1 MEVTQISREEFEL
14 LKKYIY
20 DNTGIRLAD
29 HKATLLKTR
38 LNKRLRELNLNSFKE
53 YYEYL
58 GNNQQEYTKFVNA
71 ISTNV
76 TSFFREARQWEF
88 LSKEIENIKAR
99 AIGKKL
105 RIWSAACSTGEEPY
119 TIAMFLKKEIKEF
132 SGTEL
137 YLASITILCNTLI
150 LILTKPDNRETRMSK
165 SILIIIGLFSF
176 LIVVQQID
184 SEAGTVTSNWD
195 GDSVSGT
202 TALDAVGT
210 NDGTMSS
217 GVTIVSGPDGA
228 GDDAFGFNGSSSID
242 VPDDP
247 SLDVGT
253 GDFSIDL
260 WVRQDPNAMSGV
272 RTMIDK
278 RNSPTD
284 SSTPNDWLGYVIYSH
299 VGKPSIQLSGGSL
312 GYTNFNASEPVLI
325 DGLWHHIIF
334 TVDRDNPVGGV
345 FYIDGT
351 PDTSIFD
358 PTTYSGSLNNESV
371 FRIGRRNNLTSN
383 WIGDLDRIHLYSRV
397 ITPEEVQVVADGGS
411 VGESDADGDGSDA
424 TEDCDDSDA
433 DVYPGAPELC
443 DQKDNDCDGEV
454 DEDAP
459 VFYFDFDEDGFGDP
473 GISTQACV
481 APQGYVE
488 DNSDCDDNDP
498 DEHPGQ
504 TWYKDEDN
512 DGYSDGT
519 TDTTSCERP
528 TGGYKTALE
537 LTDTSVVDCNDSD
550 TTVYPGATPS
560 VTAELVPVE
569 VKKRKGCYRVEFT
582 VGEVCGAAPI
592 VVAELNGYPVENGQL
607 VELRKKKKNKVKLD
621 DGSSDDSS
629 DDFSCGNVRIE
640 GPSFTLEVTVSDENG
655 ISGTATDDFVFPSK
669 HDGHSHDDDSSSG
682 NKKHKHKKKHHH
694 GSDDDSRSGHRKRK

>member
-1 MEVTQISREEFEL
+1 M
-14 LKKYIY
+14 
-20 DNTGIRLAD
+20 
-29 HKATLLKTR
+29 
-38 LNKRLRELNLNSFKE
+38 
-53 YYEYL
+53 
-58 GNNQQEYTKFVNA
+58 
-71 ISTNV
+71 
-76 TSFFREARQWEF
+76 
-88 LSKEIENIKAR
+88 
-99 AIGKKL
+99 
-105 RIWSAACSTGEEPY
+105 
-119 TIAMFLKKEIKEF
+119 
-132 SGTEL
+132 
-137 YLASITILCNTLI
+137 
-150 LILTKPDNRETRMSK
+150 
-165 SILIIIGLFSF
+165 
-176 LIVVQQID
+176 
-184 SEAGTVTSNWD
+184 
-195 GDSVSGT
+195 
-202 TALDAVGT
+202 
-210 NDGTMSS
+210 
-217 GVTIVSGPDGA
+217 
-228 GDDAFGFNGSSSID
+228 
-242 VPDDP
+242 
-247 SLDVGT
+247 
-253 GDFSIDL
+253 
-260 WVRQDPNAMSGV
+260 
-272 RTMIDK
+272 
-278 RNSPTD
+278 
-284 SSTPNDWLGYVIYSH
+284 IYSYH
-299 VGKPSIQLSGGSL
+299 GKPSIQLSGGSL

-345 FYIDGT
+345 FYIDGVADSAT
-351 PDTSIFD
+351 FD
-358 PTTYSGSLNNESV
+358 PTTYTGSLDNPSV
-371 FRIGRRNNLTSN
+371 FRIGRRNDLVSN
-383 WIGDLDRIHLYSRV
+383 WTGDLDRIHLYSRV

-694 GSDDDSRSGHRKRK
+694 GSDDDSRSGHRHHR

>member
-1 MEVTQISREEFEL
+1 MRKITF
-14 LKKYIY
+14 
-20 DNTGIRLAD
+20 T
-29 HKATLLKTR
+29 
-38 LNKRLRELNLNSFKE
+38 
-53 YYEYL
+53 
-58 GNNQQEYTKFVNA
+58 
-71 ISTNV
+71 
-76 TSFFREARQWEF
+76 FF
-88 LSKEIENIKAR
+88 
-99 AIGKKL
+99 
-105 RIWSAACSTGEEPY
+105 
-119 TIAMFLKKEIKEF
+119 
-132 SGTEL
+132 
-137 YLASITILCNTLI
+137 LC
-150 LILTKPDNRETRMSK
+150 M
-165 SILIIIGLFSF
+165 LFSV
-176 LIVVQQID
+176 IAIKQIY
-184 SEAGTVTSNWD
+184 AQTSPITSSWD

-202 TALDAVGT
+202 TALDITGT
-210 NDGTMSS
+210 NDGTMLN
-217 GVTIVSGPDGA
+217 GVTIVPGPDGA
-228 GDDAFGFNGSSSID
+228 GDDAFGFSGNNYID
-242 VPDDP
+242 IPSDP
-247 SLDVGT
+247 SLNVGT
-253 GDFSIDL
+253 SDFSIDL
-260 WVRQDPNAMSGV
+260 WVRQTGIDYANQQIN
-272 RTMIDK
+272 TMIDK
-278 RNSPTD
+278 RNPT
-284 SSTPNDWLGYVIYSH
+284 NGWKGYVIYSQ
-299 VGKPSIQLSGGSL
+299 GGYPSLQLNSGGV
-312 GYTNFNASEPVLI
+312 GNGEYTNFSSSTYIN

-334 TVDRDNPVGGV
+334 TVNRADPAGGI
-345 FYIDGT
+345 FYIDGVE
-351 PDTSIFD
+351 DSARFD
-358 PTTYSGSLNNESV
+358 PTTYSGSIDNAGT
-371 FRIGRRNNLTSN
+371 FRIGGRNDSRAN
-383 WIGDLDRIHLYSRV
+383 WMGDLDRINQYNRV
-397 ITPEEVQVVADGGS
+397 ITPEEIQVVADGGS
-411 VGESDADGDGSDA
+411 LGDADAVVITFGDSPHTSPIPVFSYNESGFTMTTTGDSFNYYTTDDTSNWGYSNTNFEDSFIETWNSNVLFTFTNDQNNLFDFTGIDIGHVFAGSVGTGTWVIKGFQGTTEVASMSVLTSSSDPIDFSGFTSLTSLTIQKESGLYPSFDNIGFVSYSNTVVDNDNDGYDE
-424 TEDCDDSDA
+424 TEDCNDNDA
-433 DVYPGAPELC
+433 DVFPGAPELC

-694 GSDDDSRSGHRKRK
+694 GSDDDSRSGHRKR